1 MSSFTNVPM
10 LIQQMQ
16 QEIRQKRY
24 TLALDTI
31 RELEKLNVSRK
42 QILWHKALLESKVGN
57 LHVALAYLKELDSDD
72 LHAIKLQQTIVDNWD
87 TYTQIIAEYNDAIS
101 EIQLGFGENALQIID
116 HAMELAGKLPIPIE
130 LYRMKTVLLARYESG
145 TLSRYTAGLPMYV
158 LDDPT
163 IKRVVAAEPPR
174 PDIAR
179 PVPKPKVKRKLK
191 KEAAVLL
198 ASIATVLLVFFI
210 WLIAN
215 LMSQPEVATE
225 SKAIAPV
232 KKPAITE
239 TEPKKDEPVQ
249 EVVVKPEEPTELE
262 FVSNEAANMY
272 YNEGYRQF
280 VKEDFPAAI
289 VYFEYAMRTEDTDY
303 FTDDASYFL
312 ASSYL
317 REKKYEDVVE
327 IAKAFR
333 KEKDENYKES
343 PYRDGILLQE
353 SRALWKLGEDTQ
365 AVSILDELINK
376 PDEDWVTYEARA
388 MKKLVVDG
396 ESGSEVDEEAS

>member
-198 ASIATVLLVFFI
+198 ASIATVLLVFVV
-210 WLIAN
+210 WLLAN
-215 LMSQPEVATE
+215 LMAPPEVATE
-225 SKAIAPV
+225 SKATAPV
-232 KKPAITE
+232 KKPAI

-343 PYRDGILLQE
+343 PYRDGIRLQE

>member
-57 LHVALAYLKELDSDD
+57 LHVALAYLKELDSDE

-116 HAMELAGKLPIPIE
+116 HAMELAEKLPIPIE
-130 LYRMKTVLLARYESG
+130 LYRIKTVLLARYESG

-225 SKAIAPV
+225 SKATAPV
-232 KKPAITE
+232 KNPAITE

-249 EVVVKPEEPTELE
+249 EVVVKPEEPAVLE
-262 FVSNEAANMY
+262 FVSTEAANMY

-280 VKEDFPAAI
+280 VKEDFPAAV

-343 PYRDGILLQE
+343 PYRDGIHLQE

-396 ESGSEVDEEAS
+396 ESGSQVDEEAD

>member
-16 QEIRQKRY
+16 QAIRQKRY

-57 LHVALAYLKELDSDD
+57 LHVALAYLKELDSDE

-87 TYTQIIAEYNDAIS
+87 TYTQIIAKYNDAVS
-101 EIQLGFGENALQIID
+101 EIQLGFGEKALHIID

-130 LYRMKTVLLARYESG
+130 LYRMKTVLLARYESDP
-145 TLSRYTAGLPMYV
+145 LSRYTAGLPMYA

-174 PDIAR
+174 PDIPR

-198 ASIATVLLVFFI
+198 ASIATVLLVFVV
-210 WLIAN
+210 WLVAN
-215 LMSQPEVATE
+215 LMAQPETATE
-225 SKAIAPV
+225 SPTTAPV

-239 TEPKKDEPVQ
+239 TASKKDEPVK
-249 EVVVKPEEPTELE
+249 EVVATPKEETKLE
-262 FVSNEAANMY
+262 FVSDEAARTY
-272 YNEGYRQF
+272 YNEGYKQF
-280 VKEDFPAAI
+280 MKEDFPAAV
-289 VYFEYAMRTEDTDY
+289 VYLEYAMRTEESDY

-317 REKKYEDVVE
+317 REQKYEDVVK

-333 KEKDENYKES
+333 KEKDVNYKES
-343 PYRDGILLQE
+343 PYREGIRLQE
-353 SRALWKLGEDTQ
+353 SRALWQLGKETQ
-365 AVSILDELINK
+365 AISILDELINK
-376 PDEDWVTYEARA
+376 SDEDWVTYEARA
-388 MKKLVVDG
+388 MKKFVVDG
-396 ESGSEVDEEAS
+396 ESSSEDEEETG

>member
-249 EVVVKPEEPTELE
+249 EVVVKPEEQDELE

-280 VKEDFPAAI
+280 VKEDFPAAV

-317 REKKYEDVVE
+317 REKKYEEVVE

-343 PYRDGILLQE
+343 PYRDGIRLQE

-388 MKKLVVDG
+388 MKKLVEDG
-396 ESGSEVDEEAS
+396 GSGSEVDEEAS

>member
-1 MSSFTNVPM
+1 M

-57 LHVALAYLKELDSDD
+57 LHVALAYLKELDSEE
-72 LHAIKLQQTIVDNWD
+72 LHAVKLEQTITDNWD
-87 TYTQIIAEYNDAIS
+87 TYTQVIAEYNHAVS
-101 EIQLGFGENALQIID
+101 EIQLGFGENALPIID
-116 HAMELAGKLPIPIE
+116 HAMQLAGKLPIPIE

-145 TLSRYTAGLPMYV
+145 TLSRYTAGLPLHV

-163 IKRVVAAEPPR
+163 IKRAVAAEPPR

-179 PVPKPKVKRKLK
+179 PVPKPKQKRKLK
-191 KEAAVLL
+191 KEAAVFL
-198 ASIATVLLVFFI
+198 ASIATVLLVFFV

-215 LMSQPEVATE
+215 LLTQSETATE
-225 SKAIAPV
+225 TSNTAPV

-239 TEPKKDEPVQ
+239 TEPKKEEPV
-249 EVVVKPEEPTELE
+249 EKPVVELEPKEETELE

-280 VKEDFPAAI
+280 VKEDFPAA
-289 VYFEYAMRTEDTDY
+289 VAYFEYAVRTEESDY

-317 REKKYEDVVE
+317 REQKYEDVVE

-333 KEKDENYKES
+333 KQQDVNYKES
-343 PYRDGILLQE
+343 PYREGIRLQE
-353 SRALWKLGEDTQ
+353 SRALWQLGEEAQ

-388 MKKLVVDG
+388 MKKFVVEG
-396 ESGSEVDEEAS
+396 ESADDEEAS

>member
-24 TLALDTI
+24 TMALDTI

-57 LHVALAYLKELDSDD
+57 LHVALAYLKELDSDES
-72 LHAIKLQQTIVDNWD
+72 HAIKLKQTITDNWD
-87 TYTQIIAEYNDAIS
+87 TYTQVIDEYNHAVS
-101 EIQLGFGENALQIID
+101 EIQLGFGENALHIID
-116 HAMELAGKLPIPIE
+116 HAIQLAGKLPVPIE

-145 TLSRYTAGLPMYV
+145 TLSRYTAGLPLYV

-163 IKRVVAAEPPR
+163 IKRAVAAEPPR

-179 PVPKPKVKRKLK
+179 PVPKPRRKRKLK
-191 KEAAVLL
+191 KEAVVLF
-198 ASIATVLLVFFI
+198 ASIATVLLVFFV
-210 WLIAN
+210 WLLAN
-215 LMSQPEVATE
+215 LLTQPETATE
-225 SKAIAPV
+225 SPTTAPV

-239 TEPKKDEPVQ
+239 TVSKKEEPVEKRVEVVEPK
-249 EVVVKPEEPTELE
+249 EETELA

-280 VKEDFPAAI
+280 VKEDFPAA
-289 VYFEYAMRTEDTDY
+289 VAYLEYAVRTEESDY

-317 REKKYEDVVE
+317 REQKYEDVVE
-327 IAKAFR
+327 VAKAFR
-333 KEKDENYKES
+333 KEQDVNYMES
-343 PYRDGILLQE
+343 PYREGIRLQE
-353 SRALWKLGEDTQ
+353 SRALWQLGEEAQ

-388 MKKLVVDG
+388 MKKFVVEG
-396 ESGSEVDEEAS
+396 ESGDDEEAS

>member
-57 LHVALAYLKELDSDD
+57 LHVALAYLKELDSEE
-72 LHAIKLQQTIVDNWD
+72 LHAVKLQQTITDNWD
-87 TYTQIIAEYNDAIS
+87 TYTQIIAKYNDAVS
-101 EIQLGFGENALQIID
+101 EIQLGFGEKALHIID
-116 HAMELAGKLPIPIE
+116 HAMQLAGKLPIPIE

-145 TLSRYTAGLPMYV
+145 TLSRYTAGLPLYA

-174 PDIAR
+174 PDIPR
-179 PVPKPKVKRKLK
+179 PVPKPKRKRKLK
-191 KEAAVLL
+191 KEAVVFL
-198 ASIATVLLVFFI
+198 ASVATVLLVFVV
-210 WLIAN
+210 WLLAN
-215 LMSQPEVATE
+215 LFAQPETATE
-225 SKAIAPV
+225 SPTTAAV
-232 KKPAITE
+232 KKPVIME
-239 TEPKKDEPVQ
+239 DVPKKEKPV
-249 EVVVKPEEPTELE
+249 EKVVTKPTEEAELE
-262 FVSNEAANMY
+262 FVSNEAAKTY

-280 VKEDFPAAI
+280 LKEDFPAA
-289 VYFEYAMRTEDTDY
+289 VAYLEYAVRTEESDY

-317 REKKYEDVVE
+317 REQKYEDVVE

-333 KEKDENYKES
+333 QEQDVNYQES
-343 PYRDGILLQE
+343 PYREGIRLQE
-353 SRALWKLGEDTQ
+353 SRALWQLGKETQ
-365 AVSILDELINK
+365 AVSILDELIHKSN
-376 PDEDWVTYEARA
+376 EDWVTYEARA
-388 MKKLVVDG
+388 MKKLVVEG
-396 ESGSEVDEEAS
+396 ESGEEEEAAS

>member
-280 VKEDFPAAI
+280 VKEDFPAAV

-343 PYRDGILLQE
+343 PYRDGIRLQE